1 MNKGMLKKIKLAIT
15 VVLILLFVWFL
26 IVSPMITFYKNE
38 NRLTEAAKRYFELNA
53 SELPTGENIKTLSL
67 KTLYH
72 KAFIKNDLYIPYTKK
87 TCSVENSWVK
97 VRRVNGE
104 YKYYTYLECGV
115 LSSTVDHKGPVI
127 TLNGDKNISVG
138 KGEEYKELGVKSVV
152 DNTDGKINTKE
163 VTIKGKVDTSKVGT
177 YEITYTVFDSLK
189 NKTVVTR
196 EVKVV
201 QKLNS
206 TIKKTLKDSKNFKGD
221 PDNNYVRVSNM
232 LFRVYGIDNN
242 NNIVIVSDE
251 DISNVSYSKLDKW
264 LDYYYENLNDFTK
277 KIIVKSKY
285 CNMDV
290 SDTTLDTNQCSSYTK
305 ERSVYIPSIIEV
317 NNAAAGNDNFM
328 KPRTMS
334 WVANKKDSKN
344 AYLTRNVFFYEE
356 AGKTYLS
363 YSVNENYGVR
373 PMMTIK
379 GDTLITDGDGTKTNP
394 YVFGDTKKAK
404 GASLLNERY
413 TGEYISIDGDIYRI
427 IKVEKDGTTKVI
439 SNFAVGGY
447 SSGATVN
454 ANPGEKYITYNPKD
468 SGSVAYFINNK
479 ISEFINTKYFVKHE
493 IEVPIYK
500 NKIIY
505 GTEVDT
511 KKYSVLLSAPNMFE
525 IFSAQPQNQ
534 MVHSYW
540 MTNTSKAE
548 RIGAAVYEIGVPIN
562 EKIEDK
568 MLLHIRTVAYMKKS
582 VTISSGNG
590 TVEEP
595 YIIK

>member
-72 KAFIKNDLYIPYTKK
+72 KSFIKNDLYIPYTKK

-290 SDTTLDTNQCSSYTK
+290 SDNTLDTNQCSSYTK

-328 KPRTMS
+328 RPRTMS
-334 WVANKKDSKN
+334 WVANKKDSKK
-344 AYLTRNVFFYEE
+344 AYLTRNYFFGD
-356 AGKTYLS
+356 ARGKTYLP

-379 GDTLITDGDGTKTNP
+379 GDTLITEGDGTKTNP

-439 SNFAVGGY
+439 SDFTVGKNPNEVTVSV
-447 SSGATVN
+447 SSGLDKIV
-454 ANPGEKYITYNPKD
+454 YNPID
-468 SGSVAYFINNK
+468 SSSAAYFINNK
-479 ISEFINTKYFVKHE
+479 ISEYINTKYFVNHE

-505 GTEVDT
+505 GEEIKT
-511 KKYSVLLSAPNMFE
+511 KKYKVKLSAPNMFE
-525 IFSAQPQNQ
+525 MFSAQPQNNRTYSYL
-534 MVHSYW
+534 MVNS
-540 MTNTSKAE
+540 SKKKG
-548 RIGAAVYEIGVPIN
+548 IVAALYEIGVPVN
-562 EKIEDK
+562 EEITND
-568 MLLHIRTVAYMKKS
+568 LLLRVRVVAYMKKTS
-582 VTISSGNG
+582 SLSSGSG
-590 TVEEP
+590 TLEDP